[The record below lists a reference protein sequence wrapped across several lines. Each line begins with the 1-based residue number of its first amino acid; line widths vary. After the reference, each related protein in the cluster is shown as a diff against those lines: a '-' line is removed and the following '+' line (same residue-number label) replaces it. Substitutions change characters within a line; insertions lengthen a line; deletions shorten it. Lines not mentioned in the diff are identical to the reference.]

1 MSARLENAPE
11 AIQAYYMKQA
21 VCFLGL
27 MIAFPLFCKAQ
38 EGPSLDLLKKSL
50 NKATYS
56 DLVLES
62 VPPTKK
68 EVLPDGSMIAYWNVL
83 TPEGGDMNQYKICIF
98 NSKGILTRYKWKRG
112 PFLGGDSKED
122 SDESSSKPRVKP
134 SGTSSR

>member
-1 MSARLENAPE
+1 
-11 AIQAYYMKQA
+11 MKKA
-21 VCFLGL
+21 ACMLGM

-83 TPEGGDMNQYKICIF
+83 TPEGGDMNQYKVCIF
-98 NSKGILTRYKWKRG
+98 NSKGVLTRYKWKRG
-112 PFLGGDSKED
+112 PFLGGDSKEG
-122 SDESSSKPRVKP
+122 SDESSSKAKIKP
-134 SGTSSR
+134 SGSSSR